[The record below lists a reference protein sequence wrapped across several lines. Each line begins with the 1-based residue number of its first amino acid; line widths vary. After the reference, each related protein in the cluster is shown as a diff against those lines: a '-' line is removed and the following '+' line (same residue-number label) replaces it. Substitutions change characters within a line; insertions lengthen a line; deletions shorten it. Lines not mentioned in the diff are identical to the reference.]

1 MTQERW
7 DELAGKL
14 HREEITEEEAS
25 EFLAALL
32 ERRKQAIREKYKATP
47 VILGAGITFAQWRLG
62 ETEWQLNQKERERQD
77 QEQK

>member
-14 HREEITEEEAS
+14 HREEITEEEAR

-32 ERRKQAIREKYKATP
+32 ERREQAIQEKDTATL
-47 VILGAGITFAQWRLG
+47 VILGAGITFTQWRLG
-62 ETEWQLNQKERERQD
+62 ETEWQLQQKEKELGER
-77 QEQK
+77 K